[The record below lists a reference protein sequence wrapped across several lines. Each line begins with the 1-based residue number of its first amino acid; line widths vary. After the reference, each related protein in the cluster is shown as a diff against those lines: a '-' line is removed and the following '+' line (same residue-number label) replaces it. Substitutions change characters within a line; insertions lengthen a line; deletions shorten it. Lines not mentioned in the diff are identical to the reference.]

1 MKILLISANVTL
13 SPYPL
18 YPLGVSI
25 IAAALTKAGHTVRQ
39 EDFLQQN
46 NSLESIDLKVREF
59 EPDLVGISVRNIDNV
74 NLVHEQYYIQNV
86 KNIVNAVRGASNA
99 KVLLGGAGF
108 SLIPELIL
116 KETGADYGI
125 IGEGEVLAVEFA
137 NNAAKGIYPQTPL
150 ISSVTRLTGAQIGSA
165 LYDERLLEF
174 YLHSGN
180 IASIQT
186 KRGCTYKCVYCTYP
200 LLEGAELRKREPGA
214 VVDDIELLR
223 DTFKTKYIFF
233 VDSVFND
240 DEGAYLDVLSEMER
254 RNVNIPWTAFI
265 KPAGLTDEIVARMK
279 KTGFAAAEV
288 GADAACDTTLRKMG
302 KSFTFDDITRC
313 NELFGRHEIAVSHFF
328 MFGGPGET
336 EETVQEGIRNILG
349 LKKCVVF
356 IFMGIRILPNTPL
369 ARLAVREKIIA
380 PDEGMLKP
388 IYYLS
393 PAVDKNWL
401 EQTLTRAFA
410 DARHCVFPPDK
421 MDNSLQVLHKLGYT
435 GPMWELLLP
444 RKKPGE
450 RVRHAAK

>member
-13 SPYPL
+13 SPYPI

-25 IAAALTKAGHTVRQ
+25 IASALTKAGHTVKQ
-39 EDFLQQN
+39 ADFLQQS
-46 NSLESIDLKVREF
+46 NSLEAIGREVREF
-59 EPDLVGISVRNIDNV
+59 GADLVGISVRNIDNV
-74 NLVHEQYYIQNV
+74 NLINEQYYIQNV
-86 KNIVNAVRGASNA
+86 KNIVSVVREVSNA

-125 IGEGEVLAVEFA
+125 IGEGEILAVQFA
-137 NNAAKGIYPQTPL
+137 DNAANGIYPRESL
-150 ISSVTRLTGAQIGSA
+150 IGSVTRLSGAEIGSA
-165 LYDERLLEF
+165 LYDEGLLDF
-174 YLHSGN
+174 YLNSGN

-186 KRGCTYKCVYCTYP
+186 KRGCTHKCVYCSYP
-200 LLEGAELRKREPGA
+200 LLEGAELRRREPRA

-240 DEGAYLDVLSEMER
+240 DEGAYLDVLAEMER
-254 RNVNIPWTAFI
+254 RNINTPWTAFI
-265 KPAGLTDEIVARMK
+265 KPGGLTDEIVARMK

-288 GADAACDTTLRKMG
+288 GTDAACDTTLRKMG
-302 KSFTFDDITRC
+302 KSFTFDDVIAC
-313 NELFGRHEIAVSHFF
+313 NELFARHEIAVSHFF

-349 LKKCVVF
+349 LKKCVAF

-369 ARLAVREKIIA
+369 ARLAIKEKLIA

-393 PAVDKNWL
+393 PGVDKDWL

-410 DARHCVFPPDK
+410 DVRHCVFPPDK
-421 MDNSLQVLHKLGYT
+421 MDNSLQMLHKLGYT

-444 RKKPGE
+444 GKKTRE
-450 RVRHAAK
+450 RVRNAAK